1 MRFRPKMQVHMRPSR
16 EIRRILLIRL
26 SARGDVVNTLPAVSA
41 VREAFPGARLG
52 FIVEDRCRDVV
63 AGLSAVDRVYVFPRK
78 RWQSD
83 FFRFWRWGRLAREV
97 GAFFR
102 EIRAERYDVAL
113 DFQGNLKGALH

>member
-1 MRFRPKMQVHMRPSR
+1 MRPPS

-26 SARGDVVNTLPAVSA
+26 SALGDVVNTLPAVSA
-41 VREAFPGARLG
+41 VREAFPRARLG

-63 AGLSAVDRVYVFPRK
+63 LNHPAIDRVYVYPRK

-83 FFRFWRWGRLAREV
+83 FFQIWRWGRLAREV
-97 GAFFR
+97 SAFLR

-113 DFQGNLKGALH
+113 DFQG